1 MKSIKAFF
9 KKLKHCYQ
17 LLIADYYTV
26 VLTNEKDEDIRI
38 LFNCCVSCAAD
49 RLDYALNILEEIE
62 DDEIEQDI
70 AVDFTNEIL
79 GNKN

>member
-9 KKLKHCYQ
+9 KKLRHCYQ
-17 LLIADYYTV
+17 LLSSDYYTC
-26 VLTNEKDEDIRI
+26 VLTNDKDEDIRV

-49 RLDYALNILEEIE
+49 RCDFALGILEEIE
-62 DDEIEQDI
+62 DDEIDQDD
-70 AVDFTNEIL
+70 AVDLANEIL